1 MNDQHRFLDI
11 EPELRPT
18 AQRVAEALRADVPPE
33 IAERHEALLRAQLV
47 GTNVRPIRS
56 ARRRA
61 RRTLVTLAAAAVLV
75 LALPIVAVAS
85 DRAVPGDL
93 LYGVDRAVERFE
105 LAIASGPTNEV
116 RALLGQATERIDELE
131 TLTDR
136 RRLEAVGGL
145 LEDLQGAVDD
155 ALDRAEGDEG
165 LVGAVHEAIEMHT
178 QRLQGVRDRLGS
190 SGETSTRA
198 LTALDRAIEA
208 GRGATEADDRGR
220 PADTRRPED
229 RGRQERPGDAPET
242 PGGPTQAPGQPDD
255 AGSPDEANPSPANPP
270 AGPDEA
276 PDGSAS
282 EGSADSGGG
291 DREVREEQTREHGDG
306 DEDDRQSTREPE
318 RNGPPGDT
326 PGS

>member
-1 MNDQHRFLDI
+1 MNDQHRFPDI

-33 IAERHEALLRAQLV
+33 IAERHEALLRAQLA
-47 GTNVRPIRS
+47 GPNVRPIHS

-116 RALLGQATERIDELE
+116 RALLSQATERVDELE
-131 TLTDR
+131 AVEEQG
-136 RRLEAVGGL
+136 RLEAVGGL

-155 ALDRAEGDEG
+155 ALDRAEDDQG
-165 LVGAVHEAIEMHT
+165 LVGTVHEAIEMHT
-178 QRLQGVRDRLGS
+178 QRLQGIRDRLES
-190 SGETSTRA
+190 SGEASPRA

-208 GRGATEADDRGR
+208 GRGSAATGERGR
-220 PADTRRPED
+220 PDDTGRPQD
-229 RGRQERPGDAPET
+229 SGRQERPGDAPET

-255 AGSPDEANPSPANPP
+255 AGSPDEADPPPADPP
-270 AGPDEA
+270 AGPDEV
-276 PDGSAS
+276 PDASAS
-282 EGSADSGGG
+282 EGGADSRGG
-291 DREVREEQTREHGDG
+291 DREVGEEQAPEHGDG
-306 DEDDRQSTREPE
+306 DEDDRQSTIEPA